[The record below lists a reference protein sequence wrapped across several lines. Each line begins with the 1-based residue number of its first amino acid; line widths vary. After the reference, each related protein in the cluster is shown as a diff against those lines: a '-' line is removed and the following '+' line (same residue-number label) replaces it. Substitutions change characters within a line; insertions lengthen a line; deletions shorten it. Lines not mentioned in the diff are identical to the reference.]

1 MPGID
6 TYALVTKLQQAGFE
20 PPQAEAL
27 TEAFKTLEDTTAQ
40 QLATKGDVKE
50 ASLQLEVKLETV
62 KGDLTLLK
70 WMIGALFGLI
80 IPVFVR
86 VVLKL

>member
-1 MPGID
+1 M
-6 TYALVTKLQQAGFE
+6 
-20 PPQAEAL
+20 
-27 TEAFKTLEDTTAQ
+27 TAQ